1 MVGSLYVD
9 SLEELVSL
17 KNTIKYGFKVR
28 VLGKLNM
35 PINNTIPSNFNY
47 KEYLKY
53 KGIYY
58 ILEISHIEVLSSN
71 VGIICNIKNYM
82 NDRISKIDT
91 TGYMKAFILGDKS
104 IIDKDVYKRYQ
115 KIGVTHL
122 FALSGMHVG
131 LLSSLILL
139 CLRKVNESTRYL
151 ILDIILVVYGFIV
164 GFPSS
169 IKRCILFFIIN
180 SINKIFKLEISTI
193 KVLMLAIFIMI
204 LSDYKIVYDV
214 GFRYS
219 IATVLGIILS
229 NDFIK
234 DENKLK
240 SSFKLSL
247 VAFLFSLPISL
258 SNFYEIN
265 LLSVF
270 YNILYVPFVSFIV
283 YPLSLISF
291 VFPFIKNIFVM
302 SIWILENVTN
312 LLASIEIFN
321 FYMDFNLVEIVAFY
335 ILLFLIF
342 YKRLKKMFCFIVAII
357 GIDLMI
363 PYFDSNGYVYFFDV
377 GQGDSSLII
386 SPRRQ
391 DVILIDT
398 GGIVSYEKEEWM
410 KKSDYFVSDGVI
422 TFLKANGIKKID
434 LLIVSHADADHA
446 KEVENICNEIRIDNL
461 KINDGEI
468 GKYEKIAL
476 ELISGRNYATKGMK
490 LDYLNFTRYNDENA
504 DSVLTLMKIYNT
516 RIISFGDANK
526 EAEDDVIEKYNL
538 NNIDIVKLS
547 HHGSKTSSSEKYL
560 KEVNPG
566 IAVISSGRNNRFNHP
581 SVETIDN
588 LEKLNIDYLNTQTS
602 GTIEFIIKKD
612 NVTYKEYKP

>member
-17 KNTIKYGFKVR
+17 KNTIKYGVKVR

-71 VGIICNIKNYM
+71 VGTICSIKNYM

-180 SINKIFKLEISTI
+180 SINKVFKFEISTI
-193 KVLMLAIFIMI
+193 KVLMLTIFIMI

-219 IATVLGIILS
+219 IATVTGIILS

-247 VAFLFSLPISL
+247 VAFLFSLPVSL

-265 LLSVF
+265 FLSIF

-321 FYMDFNLVEIVAFY
+321 LYMDFNLVEIVAFY

-476 ELISGRNYATKGMK
+476 ELISGRNYAIKGMK

-526 EAEDDVIEKYNL
+526 EAEDDVIGKYNL

-612 NVTYKEYKP
+612 SVTYKEYKP